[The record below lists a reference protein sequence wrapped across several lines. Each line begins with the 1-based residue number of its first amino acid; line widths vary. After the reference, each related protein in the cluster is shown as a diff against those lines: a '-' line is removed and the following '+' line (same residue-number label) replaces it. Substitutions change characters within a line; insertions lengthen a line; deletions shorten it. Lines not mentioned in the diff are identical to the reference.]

1 MLKRITTDD
10 TPAENTGS
18 RKIIVVDD
26 HPEAGHLVSKLL
38 RRANYEV
45 AELADLPATTAT
57 LAELP
62 DAIAGIVACF
72 STAGTGACLRLLDA
86 LRNHLDP
93 RLNEL
98 RVLLISDQS
107 RQQIF
112 CLQAGADG
120 ILLRPFTDTELVV
133 AVEEMVL
140 RPEADR
146 VGYRRRMV
154 EQLKA
159 DASRENLFTP
169 HFDTP
174 TGTSAFF

>member
-1 MLKRITTDD
+1 MLRRITTED
-10 TPAENTGS
+10 TSAESPSS
-18 RKIIVVDD
+18 RKLIVVDD

-45 AELADLPATTAT
+45 AELTDLQATMAALTG
-57 LAELP
+57 LP
-62 DAIAGIVACF
+62 DVVAGIVVSF
-72 STAGTGACLRLLDA
+72 SIAGTGACLRLLDA

-93 RLNEL
+93 RINEL

-120 ILLRPFTDTELVV
+120 ILLRPFTDTELVI

-140 RPEADR
+140 RPESDR
-146 VGYRRRMV
+146 VGYRRRTV
-154 EQLKA
+154 DQIKD
-159 DASRENLFTP
+159 DAPREDPFVSQ
-169 HFDTP
+169 FDTA
-174 TGTSAFF
+174 TATSAFF